1 LNTATNSNNNSI
13 REAGKK
19 MILKEYDMLLLQSQI
34 SQRSPKFLRKKGD
47 MCLDTFHELLNKKKA
62 IILNDK
68 NNY

>member
-1 LNTATNSNNNSI
+1 
-13 REAGKK
+13 